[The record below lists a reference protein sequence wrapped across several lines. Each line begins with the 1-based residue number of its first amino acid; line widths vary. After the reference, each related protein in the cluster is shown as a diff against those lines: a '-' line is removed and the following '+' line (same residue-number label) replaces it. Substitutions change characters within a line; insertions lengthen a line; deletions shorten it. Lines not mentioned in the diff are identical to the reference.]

1 MDFQVI
7 LWVIISCFLA
17 TYNFIQVLLIN
28 LIQSSL
34 QVIPQ
39 ALENIRNDSFT
50 KRKKRGGGREI
61 NLPPPKKKQIKP
73 VQNSHSEYPTSVFK
87 KSQIP

>member
-39 ALENIRNDSFT
+39 ALENINDSFT
-50 KRKKRGGGREI
+50 KRKKGGGKSTS
-61 NLPPPKKKQIKP
+61 PPPKKKQIKP
-73 VQNSHSEYPTSVFK
+73 VQNSHSEHPTSVFK